1 MTFGLKLMVL
11 TIFLSV
17 LGLFLGVAGLIAG
30 WSWARGIGLVS
41 AIVLAIVFWL
51 EPSDRFLFGSK
62 KED

>member
-30 WSWARGIGLVS
+30 WAWAKGIGFVSLVL
-41 AIVLAIVFWL
+41 LAVVFWL
-51 EPSDRFLFGSK
+51 EPHDRFLFGSK